1 MGVNRQ
7 RAGGARGKRPGWRHT
22 LRSRLSTPE
31 PRYFY
36 RSVAIDG
43 TAEDR
48 KRIRKASAQTV
59 TGNDFY
65 LSDMPPE
72 GQPGPAFHVD
82 LDQPP
87 RGTVLYTI
95 NQDDPTGI
103 DRFTAAVER
112 VTDKTDHQYRGF
124 FKAVPGEFLPI
135 GVPVVGGP
143 AGHGR
148 DRRVGSIWQC
158 IPPTAGA

>member
-1 MGVNRQ
+1 M
-7 RAGGARGKRPGWRHT
+7 
-22 LRSRLSTPE
+22 
-31 PRYFY
+31 
-36 RSVAIDG
+36 AIDG